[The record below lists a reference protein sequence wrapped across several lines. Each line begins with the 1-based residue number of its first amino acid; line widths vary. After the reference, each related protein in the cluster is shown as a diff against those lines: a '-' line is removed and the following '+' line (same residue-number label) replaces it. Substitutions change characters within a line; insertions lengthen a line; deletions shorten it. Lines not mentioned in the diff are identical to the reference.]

1 MKIHKS
7 RKRRQVERRFHER
20 IERMTHLMHRMI
32 DRYSRYAAVGDQT
45 NELRQEAHFLKI
57 LLATHDDVLQELCAV
72 CKVDF
77 NPVERARKLREE
89 VETYVALEEL
99 KKPLATH

>member
-7 RKRRQVERRFHER
+7 RKRRQVERHFHER
-20 IERMTHLMHRMI
+20 IERMTHLMHHMI
-32 DRYSRYAAVGDQT
+32 DKYSRYATGFDQI
-45 NELRQEAHFLKI
+45 NELRHEVHFLKI
-57 LLATHDDVLQELCAV
+57 LLATHDDVLQEICDV